1 MQSKKKLIKK
11 AKAKQKQE
19 DSKLLPIRAVKNIN
33 HNFPNASKILKLKNI
48 ETFDLH
54 SLSQKY
60 LEELSFEGIAN
71 IPGTLFGVF
80 GIKTWNKYKP
90 IYRFDPELAKELV
103 SNSKELLTSSMPT
116 LLLDN
121 LPFPAVWIELDNG
134 QFPDFK
140 KIHSEMLRVQGILVY
155 KILYSSKK
163 ILCLE
168 YVDSSLLSFLVRL
181 EYDGHK
187 TLKEAIVERPL
198 DADEEDDPK
207 LDELMDDYIAQA
219 LSLVL
224 YLCANNADV
233 RESKKSKNRISG
245 AGSVTEWD
253 VGVRYG
259 NAIRAYAAKEGKSY
273 KGSHSRKRPHWRK
286 GHFQHYWTG
295 PRSKPEERKLI
306 LNWIEPVLV
315 NEELTNIDKLP
326 AVIHKVENDRK

>member
-33 HNFPNASKILKLKNI
+33 HNSPNTSKILKLKNI
-48 ETFDLH
+48 DTFDLH
-54 SLSQKY
+54 N
-60 LEELSFEGIAN
+60 FEWTGKTL
-71 IPGTLFGVF
+71 GTIFELFG
-80 GIKTWNKYKP
+80 INTWNKYKP

-155 KILYSSKK
+155 KIIYSSKK

-181 EYDGHK
+181 EYDRHK

-207 LDELMDDYIAQA
+207 LDKLVDDYIAQA

-233 RESKKSKNRISG
+233 RESERSKNRISG
-245 AGSVTEWD
+245 AGGVTEWD

-259 NAIRAYAAKEGKSY
+259 NAIRAYAAKEGKSH

-295 PRSKPEERKLI
+295 PKSKPEERKLI
-306 LNWIEPVLV
+306 LNWVDPVLV
-315 NEELTNIDKLP
+315 NEELANIDKLP